1 MTAVPPTSKPSRRWS
16 WADLTD
22 QWMRLVILFTG
33 SLATMT
39 PLVFFWLSLPV
50 LLRQAGVSFAL
61 IGLTYL
67 VYIPS
72 TFSFF
77 WAPWIDNQVKR
88 APRAHLTWILKP
100 LVAMTVTTL
109 GLAAF
114 EPASGSAFVMIFLL
128 IMLIAT
134 LSATARIAV
143 MGYSVAAFNEAQ
155 RPLASVAIL
164 MGDAVAVL
172 IGAGGLLLVHAHFGW
187 SAMVATMTVLS
198 ACGIPVA
205 AVAPAAAPALRVQG
219 TNQKASLRAFFRG
232 RDIGGFL
239 VFLVLL
245 GVGVGTAFGMI
256 PTMLVESGYSTEHIA
271 FINAVVGF
279 GTLLVGGPPA
289 ALMIRVLGLTKTLT
303 LALALNTSIFVA
315 CAMISITALGGIWGI
330 VIVAVVFMGLS
341 FLDVPS
347 NTFFMKISDRG
358 QENTDLSM
366 ITSIYLLTSI
376 IGAATSGALVDQL
389 GFWATF
395 AVAALLAACSIVAL
409 NSYFSRTRLKT

>member
-1 MTAVPPTSKPSRRWS
+1 MTAVPPTSQPPHRWS
-16 WADLTD
+16 WASLTD
-22 QWMRLVILFTG
+22 QWTRLIILFTG
-33 SLATMT
+33 SLTTMT

-88 APRAHLTWILKP
+88 APRAHLTWILRP
-100 LVAMTVTTL
+100 LVAMTVATL
-109 GLAAF
+109 VLAAF
-114 EPASGSAFVMIFLL
+114 EPASSSAFVMIFLL
-128 IMLIAT
+128 IMLVAT

-164 MGDAVAVL
+164 MGTAVAAL

-187 SAMVATMTVLS
+187 AAMVATMTALS

-232 RDIGGFL
+232 RGIGGFL

-256 PTMLVESGYSTEHIA
+256 PPMLVESGYSTEHIA

-303 LALALNTSIFVA
+303 LALALNISLFVV
-315 CAMISITALGGIWGI
+315 CAMISVTALGGIWGI
-330 VIVAVVFMGLS
+330 VIVAVIFMSLS

-347 NTFFMKISDRG
+347 NTFFMRISDRG
-358 QENTDLSM
+358 QENTDLST
-366 ITSIYLLTSI
+366 ITSIYFLTSI
-376 IGAATSGALVDQL
+376 IGAAISGVFVSQL

-395 AVAALLAACSIVAL
+395 AVAALLTAGSIVAL
-409 NSYFSRTRLKT
+409 NSYFRRTRLKT